1 MSIVMVTDIFIFA
14 IVVIGIINVLSIWC
28 KNVKM

>member
-14 IVVIGIINVLSIWC
+14 IVVIGIINVLNSIWC
-28 KNVKM
+28 KT